1 MVFSLRTFRGPS
13 CYGSLRLKSKQG
25 TSIVSL
31 FILLVLAIPAA
42 ADPPGPDDE
51 TVLRPDP
58 SAGSDW
64 FGQVQ
69 GGLNFTILQGNSA
82 VRQQGGFEQPSSIY
96 KSSTG
101 LGGIVGG
108 SFGYYFTPNFGLM
121 LSGDYDVRYASASA
135 NTIDSCLGRS
145 SSGSVVTRLPL
156 PTHKEYSVRADYISL
171 TLVGIYQYQNW
182 QLSIGPSISFPR
194 SGRIQESSDI
204 LDDSG
209 SCFYLQDTPDQ
220 TRHIVGVNA
229 QQDSLN
235 TRVSIELGVGYIIRL
250 SKKFA
255 IVPQVAFDFGLTH
268 TYSDHQALH
277 TTGDVSGQDIINFPL
292 YNKGITLH
300 ALQMTIGFRFN
311 P

>member
-1 MVFSLRTFRGPS
+1 M
-13 CYGSLRLKSKQG
+13 KSKQC

-31 FILLVLAIPAA
+31 FFLLVLAIPAV
-42 ADPPGPDDE
+42 ADPPGPGEE
-51 TVLRPDP
+51 TVLRPDS

-64 FGQVQ
+64 FVQLQ
-69 GGLNFTILQGNSA
+69 GGLNFTLLQGNSA
-82 VRQQGGFEQPSSIY
+82 VRQQGATEQPTSIY

-101 LGGIVGG
+101 LGGLGG
-108 SFGYYFTPNFGLM
+108 VSLGYYFTPQFGIM
-121 LSGDYDVRYASASA
+121 LSGNYDVRYASASA
-135 NTIDSCLGRS
+135 NTVDSCLGRDP
-145 SSGSVVTRLPL
+145 SGTTVTRIAL
-156 PTHKEYSVRADYISL
+156 PTHKEYSVRADYFTF
-171 TLVGIYQYQNW
+171 TLVGIYQMDNW
-182 QLSIGPSISFPR
+182 QLSLGPSISLPR

-229 QQDSLN
+229 QKDSLN
-235 TRVSIELGVGYIIRL
+235 TRVSINLGVGYVIRL

-255 IVPQVAFDFGLTH
+255 IVPQVAFDVGLTH

-277 TTGDVSGQDIINFPL
+277 TTGDVTGGDIVNFPL